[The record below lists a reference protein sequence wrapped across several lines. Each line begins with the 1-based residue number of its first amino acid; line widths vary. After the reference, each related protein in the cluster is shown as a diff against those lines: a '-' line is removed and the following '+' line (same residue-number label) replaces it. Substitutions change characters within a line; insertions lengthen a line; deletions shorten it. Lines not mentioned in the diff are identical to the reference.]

1 MDAEYNSLDLRSVDG
16 ITCLDNGQVAL
27 TGAALRLF
35 QRLDCLFASWARE
48 FAAEDHLF
56 PAFISACE
64 LAKLDYFRSFPHL
77 VTLPVTLSDSDD
89 NLRDFIDSQLLDTD
103 ACLNLP
109 ALSPVKEVLTPA
121 ACYHVYVS
129 MQGRV
134 LRSPVFVTTCAAC
147 FRREREYLP
156 LQRQWSFS
164 MREIVCIGSAY
175 EVKAFLKA
183 ARARV
188 DNFLSE
194 IHLPIA
200 WQNATDPFFNP
211 AKNPRYLMQKLDP
224 VKTEMV
230 FANRL
235 AIGSVNFH
243 RNYFGEAFRIT
254 RKGEDAYSGCIAFGL
269 ERWMYAFLHHF
280 GTSEADWPLP
290 APALDRIAT
299 GSLLARR
306 VPAAYDANA
315 NVSAQ
320 EDDGDD
326 RS

>member
-1 MDAEYNSLDLRSVDG
+1 MTAQQKSPDLLSLDGV
-16 ITCLDNGQVAL
+16 TCLDNGQVAL
-27 TGAALRLF
+27 AGPAWRLF

-48 FAAEDHLF
+48 FGADEHSF
-56 PAFISACE
+56 PPFLPAHE

-77 VTLPVTLSDSDD
+77 ITIPVTLADSDD
-89 NLRDFIDSQLLDTD
+89 NLRSFVDGEPLDAD
-103 ACLNLP
+103 ASLNLP

-121 ACYHVYVS
+121 ACYHVYVA
-129 MQGRV
+129 MQGRA
-134 LRSPVFVTTCAAC
+134 LDSPAFVTTRAAC
-147 FRREREYLP
+147 FRREREYVP

-164 MREIVCIGSAY
+164 MREIVCIGAAD
-175 EVKAFLKA
+175 EVKEFLKA

-188 DNFLSE
+188 DSFLSE

-211 AKNPRYLMQKLDP
+211 AKNPRYLMQKLEP

-230 FANRL
+230 FADRL

-243 RNYFGEAFRIT
+243 RNYFGEAFRII

-269 ERWMYAFLHHF
+269 ERWMYAFVHHF
-280 GTSEADWPLP
+280 GTNEADWPLS
-290 APALDRIAT
+290 APAIDRIAT
-299 GSLLARR
+299 GSVAARR
-306 VPAAYDANA
+306 VAAADNANA
-315 NVSAQ
+315 RASAQ